1 MFTEQENSSN
11 KKLHLTIQSGAC
23 FAKKAAKTRHFESP
37 VN

>member
-11 KKLHLTIQSGAC
+11 KKLHLTIQSGTY
-23 FAKKAAKTRHFESP
+23 FAKIAKTRHFESP